1 MYYSISSKRNIFL
14 SPQYLTISF
23 TLFLTSLLPNVTLAV
38 EFTDISDQPGIGLT
52 YHRTE
57 SVRNSIFTALKQQ
70 GTVHT
75 FSELAFVP
83 PAPRGSPGAA
93 LIDYDNDGD
102 QDIYVTNGPGTPNS
116 LFSNQLKET
125 GQLTFIDVALA
136 VGVDATDQDSNGVC
150 FGDIDNDGDQ
160 DILVLGNGTT
170 SRLFENN
177 ADGTF
182 SDISVSSGLTQ
193 TRLSATS
200 CSFGDVN
207 GDGLLDVAMGNTWEP
222 WDHRLPLMTP
232 NFDFLIQHNTLL
244 QNQGNN
250 KFVDVS
256 VASGINTFPAVTN
269 ALTLAD
275 FDMDGDIDL
284 LTADDQG
291 ARTPA
296 LYGGTDIGVIRL
308 YKNDGTGHFTDVT
321 ELSGTS
327 IVGGWMAMEVGDLD
341 GDGDLDFFSSNAGDY
356 TVASMAPQLGFIPNI
371 GDWSSIWFL
380 NDGKGNFTRGTLGT
394 LVATPFGW
402 GSAITDYDNDADAD
416 IIYHGGSD
424 FGFFVDASNPGAV
437 LNNDGAGN
445 FSLDSAALANTT
457 NHTRRNIMGLATGDL
472 NDDGFIDLVTVAN
485 QDWPAEFPIAPMLPF
500 PLGGPFDSTAFLWPT
515 FAPVDPLNPAAG
527 FVWTGLDPI
536 DGSLSVELN
545 SADNGNGWI
554 KLSLIG
560 TVGILP
566 EGAVNR
572 DGIGA
577 VITVKTRHGLVSA
590 RPVHGGSSYA
600 SQHSL
605 EQVFGLGESRTAT
618 VDILWPGG
626 VRNKL
631 YGVKSGSRIT
641 FPEIPCSYD
650 SDMPVKK
657 YSHCVK
663 HALKKLVHTKTIKVG
678 TAKRM
683 YFSAI
688 HAYHETRRRH
698 RKRHAKNN

>member
-1 MYYSISSKRNIFL
+1 MYYSTSLRRIIFL
-14 SPQYLTISF
+14 SPQRLITAF
-23 TLFLTSLLPNVTLAV
+23 TLFLTSFLPNVSLAV
-38 EFTDISDQPGIGLT
+38 EFTDIAPGTNLES
-52 YHRTE
+52 YQRTE
-57 SVRNSIFTALKQQ
+57 SVRNAIFDNLKQPGVVQ
-70 GTVHT
+70 T
-75 FSELAFVP
+75 FEVLAFVP
-83 PAPRGSPGAA
+83 PAPRGTPGTA

-125 GQLTFIDVALA
+125 GKLSFIEVAIA
-136 VGVDATDQDSNGVC
+136 VGVDVTDQDSNGVC
-150 FGDIDNDGDQ
+150 YGDIDNDGDP
-160 DILVLGNGTT
+160 DILVLSTGTS
-170 SRLFENN
+170 SRLLENN

-193 TRLSATS
+193 IRLSATS

-207 GDGLLDVAMGNTWEP
+207 GDGLLDVVIGNTWEP
-222 WDHRLPLMTP
+222 WDHRLPLMSP
-232 NFDFLIQHNTLL
+232 DFDFLIQHNTLL
-244 QNQGNN
+244 QNQGHNE
-250 KFVDVS
+250 FVDVS

-275 FDMDGDIDL
+275 FDMDGDIDFL
-284 LTADDQG
+284 SADDQG
-291 ARTPA
+291 ARAPA
-296 LYGGTDIGVIRL
+296 IYGGRDVGVIRL

-321 ELSGTS
+321 EVAGTN
-327 IVGGWMAMEVGDLD
+327 IVGGWMAMEIGDLD

-356 TVASMAPQLGFIPNI
+356 TVAAMAPQLGFISEI

-380 NDGKGNFTRGTLGT
+380 NDGAGNFTKASAGA

-402 GSAITDYDNDADAD
+402 GSVISDYDNDADSD
-416 IIYHGGSD
+416 IIYHGGGD

-437 LNNDGAGN
+437 LNNDGAAN

-457 NHTRRNIMGLATGDL
+457 NHSRRNILGLAAGDL
-472 NDDGFIDLVTVAN
+472 NDDGFIDLVTVSN
-485 QDWPAEFPIAPMLPF
+485 QNWPAAYPLVPMLPF

-515 FAPVDPLNPAAG
+515 FMPVDPTNPAAG
-527 FVWTGLDPI
+527 FVWSGLNPDN
-536 DGSLSVELN
+536 GSLAVEIN

-566 EGAVNR
+566 KSAVNR

-577 VITVKTRHGLVSA
+577 VITVKTKQGLVTA
-590 RPVHGGSSYA
+590 RPILGGSSFA

-605 EQVFGLGESRTAT
+605 EQVFGLGESKTAT

-626 VRNKL
+626 VLNKL
-631 YGVKSGSRIT
+631 YGVKNGSRIT

-650 SDMPVKK
+650 SNLPARK
-657 YSHCVK
+657 YIHCVK
-663 HALKKLVHTKTIKVG
+663 HSLKKLVHKKIIDKHAAKHLLFS
-678 TAKRM
+678 AKRA
-683 YFSAI
+683 YYENNQHRRPH
-688 HAYHETRRRH
+688 HA
-698 RKRHAKNN
+698 RKE